1 MSCLILVISVF
12 LILILDDDF
21 FFYETFVIKKILFN
35 VLLLFLIFR
44 CRKFF
49 KVLKEWQVYEE
60 LKKIIDDF
68 NEICFFLEMM
78 VNKVMMFRYWER
90 IVQIIGYIF
99 DVEVDN
105 FLFRNLIEVF
115 LLQYKEDIE
124 DVCISVVKEKD
135 IEVKLK

>member
-1 MSCLILVISVF
+1 M
-12 LILILDDDF
+12 
-21 FFYETFVIKKILFN
+21 FN
-35 VLLLFLIFR
+35 YCFLIFR